1 MNDVFTMPRCEVVL
15 DLFDGLGHL
24 LIQFIIPINRVV
36 DIYALISHLLSF
48 EPSKETDSEFAR
60 ISHLLKTPNNTEIN
74 TALEKVED
82 FISYLLDPKNL
93 PITGTC

>member
-15 DLFDGLGHL
+15 DLNDGLGKL
-24 LIQFIIPINRVV
+24 LILHHLINRVV

-48 EPSKETDSEFAR
+48 EPSKESDSEFAR